1 MDRAVSPL
9 LTLPIPWTVVVV
21 ASPIHIERE
30 THDGYAKSR
39 RIRIQRN
46 VAALIRVGDVGRVE
60 PPPIISK
67 GDITPTPIIE
77 TAHHLD
83 GCVGI
88 ELRHLGIRGVG
99 TRADAC
105 VIGGLRV
112 LRHQGAGNGQKKRAN
127 RKAQAS

>member
-1 MDRAVSPL
+1 M
-9 LTLPIPWTVVVV
+9 
-21 ASPIHIERE
+21 ASPVPGEGG
-30 THDGYAKSR
+30 THDGYAESR

-46 VAALIRVGDVGRVE
+46 VAALICVSDVGRVE

-83 GCVGI
+83 GRVGI

-99 TRADAC
+99 ASAYTC
-105 VIGGLRV
+105 VVASLRV

-127 RKAQAS
+127 SKAQTS

>member
-1 MDRAVSPL
+1 MDLAMCPL

-21 ASPIHIERE
+21 ASPVNVEGE
-30 THDGYAKSR
+30 THDRYAKSR

-46 VAALIRVGDVGRVE
+46 VAALICVGDIGRVE

-83 GCVGI
+83 GRVGI

-99 TRADAC
+99 TRADTR
-105 VIGGLRV
+105 VIAGLRV
-112 LRHQGAGNGQKKRAN
+112 LRHEGARNGQKKRAN
-127 RKAQAS
+127 